1 MQHMVRSDL
10 SQFPAYVPGKALP
23 DVLRVASNETAEA
36 PLPAVTDAIED
47 AAARANRY
55 PDMGVMQL
63 REELAAWLSRSPG
76 APTLTRDNVIVS
88 NGSSALCL
96 QAIQST
102 CMGGDEVVFPW
113 RSFEAYPIL
122 AQIAG
127 AKPVAVPLNAEHAV
141 DLDAMLAAVNDRTRV
156 VFVCNPNNPTGT
168 TVAEEQLVAFLE
180 AVPERVAVILD
191 EAYIEYD
198 RSNFSGGGAG
208 HTAGGGAD
216 HAASAAGAGEVSE
229 VDEVNCAAGA
239 LASVNSLP
247 LLERFPN
254 LAICRTFSKAY
265 SLAGL
270 RLGYLVAQ
278 PEFITAMS
286 KVAIPFGVNAL
297 AQVAG
302 LASISDASQKQ
313 LNTRVE
319 ETIEERSR
327 VLANLPEELRVPS
340 QTNFVWLP
348 VGDRAADLDAALQ
361 DEGVTA
367 RAFTGEGVR
376 VTVTN
381 HAEVDKLL
389 PALQQALK
397 VVGY

>member
-10 SQFPAYVPGKALP
+10 SQLAAYVPGKALP
-23 DVLRVASNETAEA
+23 DALRVTSNETAEA
-36 PLPAVTDAIED
+36 PLPAVTDAIAD

-55 PDMGVMQL
+55 PDMGVMKL
-63 REELAAWLSRSPG
+63 REELAAWLSRSSG
-76 APTLTRDNVIVS
+76 APTLTRGNVIVG

-102 CMGGDEVVFPW
+102 CMSGDEVVFPW

-198 RSNFSGGGAG
+198 RSNFSGGGA
-208 HTAGGGAD
+208 D

-265 SLAGL
+265 GLAGL

-327 VLANLPEELRVPS
+327 VLANLPEELCVPS
-340 QTNFVWLP
+340 QTNFAWLP